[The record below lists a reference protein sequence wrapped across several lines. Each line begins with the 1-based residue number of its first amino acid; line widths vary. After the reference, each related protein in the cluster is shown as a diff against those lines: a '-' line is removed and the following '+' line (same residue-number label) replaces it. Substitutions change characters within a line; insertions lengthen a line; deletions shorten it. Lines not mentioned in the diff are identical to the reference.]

1 MMSRR
6 NWIMILLAVLVVLGV
21 VWWLLVG
28 RLAPTLAAVA
38 YLVVLLLVLRGSE
51 YRAAMLIG
59 FAGFVLHLAE
69 GRRLYGWPEEWPDH
83 PDSGHFLIDQPEWL
97 LDDGRRAPLY
107 NVEKTLVPA
116 SDVEMVEFLKT
127 EEEIGAEPQQVE
139 DVKNTMLE
147 LQRKEN
153 DHGE

>member
-38 YLVVLLLVLRGSE
+38 YLIVLLLVLRGSE

-69 GRRLYGWPEEWPDH
+69 AMTGALGRLG
-83 PDSGHFLIDQPEWL
+83 
-97 LDDGRRAPLY
+97 
-107 NVEKTLVPA
+107 
-116 SDVEMVEFLKT
+116 
-127 EEEIGAEPQQVE
+127 GAERVLFAANLGLPLV
-139 DVKNTMLE
+139 VSVLAWLE
-147 LQRKEN
+147 SHR
-153 DHGE
+153 DRGERAT